1 MWIQEGICTFGDALF
16 YEDFGGRAAYIERMK
31 NTALATQNKYPV
43 VQGDVVDS
51 RVAYIGDIY
60 GKGAFFMHTL
70 RWVIGDDVFFPAIKA
85 FATDPRYTYVNTV
98 MTDDL
103 LNHFNAAAGQNLKP
117 LFNLFLYTT
126 DKLGIEVKQTTPN
139 TYSVRLSNIDIPLP
153 VEIQTSS
160 GRKRI
165 MLSKKETVV
174 QSDSAPVIDPDTYY
188 LKKVSFE

>member
-1 MWIQEGICTFGDALF
+1 M
-16 YEDFGGRAAYIERMK
+16 AYH
-31 NTALATQNKYPV
+31 P
-43 VQGDVVDS
+43 
-51 RVAYIGDIY
+51 DIY

-70 RWVIGDDVFFPAIKA
+70 RWVMGDEVFFPAIKA
-85 FATDPRYTYVNTV
+85 FITDPKYTYENTV

-103 LNHFNAAAGQNLKP
+103 LKHFNAVSGQDLKP

-126 DKLGIEVKQTTPN
+126 DKLGIEVRQTGPK
-139 TYSVRLSNIDIPLP
+139 TYSVRLSNIDMPLP

-165 MLSKKETVV
+165 MLSKQETLL

-188 LKKVSFE
+188 LKKLSFE